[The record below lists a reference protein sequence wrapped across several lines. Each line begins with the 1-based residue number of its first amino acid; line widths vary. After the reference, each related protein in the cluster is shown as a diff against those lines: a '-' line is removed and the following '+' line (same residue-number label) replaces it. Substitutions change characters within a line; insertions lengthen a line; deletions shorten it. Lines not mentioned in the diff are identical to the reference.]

1 MDGNELGTVFEPQ
14 AIDIDGDGSIDGIMV
29 AEDANGDGIA
39 DTLTVM
45 ADTDDNGLIDSV
57 QTLIDT
63 TGDGVPDTIVGAEAI
78 DTTGDGIKDS
88 TVVYQADAASGAI
101 EHMEIHDTDESG
113 FHDIF
118 SHEQYA
124 ADIYSEL
131 EPAYEQFD
139 PDNTDMDNVIGD
151 PANDERVWEYQGDS
165 GPCAIYAQAMAYQN
179 VTGEEVDIEEL
190 IETATEEGWYNGGT
204 ATDDMDKVLNYLGL
218 DADVEYRGDMEDIR
232 ECLENGGRVVAAV
245 DGNEIWLGDND
256 TCYSPNDPN
265 HAVEVI
271 GIDYSGDEPMVII
284 NDSGTPD
291 GHAIMVPKDQFVD
304 AWQDSDFAYVC
315 VYPQSV

>member
-1 MDGNELGTVFEPQ
+1 MDGNETLFEPQ
-14 AIDIDGDGSIDGIMV
+14 PIDIDGDGVIDGFMT
-29 AEDANGDGIA
+29 AEDLNGDGVA

-45 ADTDDNGLIDSV
+45 ADTDGNGMPDSLK
-57 QTLIDT
+57 TLIDT
-63 TGDGVPDTIVGAEAI
+63 DGDGVIDTIVGAEVI
-78 DTTGDGIKDS
+78 DTNGDGILD
-88 TVVYQADAASGAI
+88 TTIVYEDQGADGSIEYMESYDADEAAFAEAFLNSGY
-101 EHMEIHDTDESG
+101 ES
-113 FHDIF
+113 
-118 SHEQYA
+118 
-124 ADIYSEL
+124 
-131 EPAYEQFD
+131 AYEQFD
-139 PDNTDMDNVIGD
+139 PENTDMNNVIGD
-151 PANDERVWEYQGDS
+151 PAADAEIWEYQGDS

-179 VTGEEVDIEEL
+179 VTGEEVDVEEL
-190 IETATEEGWYNGGT
+190 IETATEEGWYDGGT
-204 ATDDMDKVLNYLGL
+204 SIDDMDKVLNYLGI
-218 DADVEYRGDMEDIR
+218 DADVEYRGDMDDIR

-265 HAVEVI
+265 HAIEVI

-315 VYPQSV
+315 VYPQTA

>member
-1 MDGNELGTVFEPQ
+1 MDGNETLFEPQ
-14 AIDIDGDGSIDGIMV
+14 SIDIDGDGVIDGFMTG
-29 AEDANGDGIA
+29 EDVNGDGIA
-39 DTLTVM
+39 DTLTIT
-45 ADTDDNGLIDSV
+45 ADTDGNELLDSV

-63 TGDGVPDTIVGAEAI
+63 NDDEIPDTIVGAEAI

-88 TVVYQADAASGAI
+88 TVVYEYSISEGAVVN
-101 EHMEIHDTDESG
+101 MEIHELDEVG
-113 FHDIF
+113 FNGVF
-118 SHEQYA
+118 APEPYA
-124 ADIYSEL
+124 EPEL
-131 EPAYEQFD
+131 AYEQFD
-139 PDNTDMDNVIGD
+139 PDNADMNNVIGD
-151 PANDERVWEYQGDS
+151 PASDAEIWEYQGDS

-179 VTGEEVDIEEL
+179 VTGEEVDVEEL
-190 IETATEEGWYNGGT
+190 IETATEEGWYDGGT
-204 ATDDMDKVLNYLGL
+204 SIDDMDKVLNYLGI
-218 DADVEYRGDMEDIR
+218 DADVEYRGDMDDIR

-265 HAVEVI
+265 HAIEVI

-315 VYPQSV
+315 VYPQTA